1 MKSQRLSL
9 IALAIAST
17 LSAGHALASDA
28 PKTREQVRAELA
40 QAQRAGTLIADG
52 QTGATFRD
60 LAPHRYATAVTV
72 QGKTRADVRAEYEAA
87 RRNGDLIADGQT
99 GATARDLF
107 PAAYALASVIAWLQ
121 GRPPYRGNCFER
133 EAYRVHDPNC

>member
-17 LSAGHALASDA
+17 LSAGHALAGDA

-40 QAQRAGTLIADG
+40 QAQRDGTLIADG

-60 LAPHRYATAVTV
+60 LAPHRYAPATTV
-72 QGKTRADVRAEYEAA
+72 QAKTRADVRAEFEEA
-87 RRNGDLIADGQT
+87 RRNGELIADGQT
-99 GATARDLF
+99 GATYRDLAPHRF
-107 PAAYALASVIAWLQ
+107 PAQDNALAKPREQVRDELAQARRSGAGASV
-121 GRPPYRGNCFER
+121 N
-133 EAYRVHDPNC
+133 

>member
-1 MKSQRLSL
+1 MTSQRLSL
-9 IALAIAST
+9 IALAFATT

-40 QAQRAGTLIADG
+40 EARRAGTLIADG

-60 LAPHRYATAVTV
+60 LAPHRHETAVTA

-87 RRNGDLIADGQT
+87 RRNGDLIADGET
-99 GATARDLF
+99 GATFRQLAPHRYPVQADAVAGARAQVRD
-107 PAAYALASVIAWLQ
+107 ALAQSRRAS
-121 GRPPYRGNCFER
+121 GAPSAN
-133 EAYRVHDPNC
+133 